1 MLSILIPAFNYD
13 VRSLLQALVDQCR
26 QLSTALAAE
35 GQGRFAYE
43 VLLADDASTDAALET
58 ANRTLAEQ
66 LAADGVRYLRQTS
79 NMGRARNCNLLA
91 REARGEYCLLIDSDA
106 LVCKPDFL
114 RRYYEARDRAD
125 VVVGA
130 LRNPAVC
137 PRGCELRWR
146 YEQAAMPRRSVAYRE
161 AHPYES
167 LSTFNV
173 LFHRRVL
180 LDLPFDERCT
190 EYGYEDALM
199 GINLQLNGYSI
210 AHIDAP
216 LIHNGMDRNA
226 DFLRKTETGLR
237 TLSRLTGPMQEHS
250 ALARLCER
258 ITRWHLRPLFLAGY
272 GLLRPFLRWQ
282 LLGRRP
288 ALACFFAYKAGEYLR
303 ITAGAVR

>member
-13 VRSLLQALVDQCR
+13 VRSLLQALVAQCR

-91 REARGEYCLLIDSDA
+91 REARGEYCLLIDCDA
-106 LVCKPDFL
+106 LVCEPDFL

-130 LRNPAVC
+130 LRNPTVC

-146 YEQAAMPRRSVAYRE
+146 YEQAAMPRRSVAYRA

-258 ITRWHLRPLFLAGY
+258 ITRWHLRPLVLAGY
-272 GLLRPFLRWQ
+272 GLLRPLLRWQ

>member
-1 MLSILIPAFNYD
+1 
-13 VRSLLQALVDQCR
+13 
-26 QLSTALAAE
+26 
-35 GQGRFAYE
+35 
-43 VLLADDASTDAALET
+43 
-58 ANRTLAEQ
+58 
-66 LAADGVRYLRQTS
+66 
-79 NMGRARNCNLLA
+79 
-91 REARGEYCLLIDSDA
+91 
-106 LVCKPDFL
+106 
-114 RRYYEARDRAD
+114 
-125 VVVGA
+125 
-130 LRNPAVC
+130 
-137 PRGCELRWR
+137 
-146 YEQAAMPRRSVAYRE
+146 MPRRSVAYRA

-226 DFLRKTETGLR
+226 DFLRKTETGLC

-258 ITRWHLRPLFLAGY
+258 ITRWHLRPLVLAGY